1 MAHGVPLDQV
11 LTKVELI
18 EEGSATLGGYA
29 RAMSAEAVERGF
41 LRAVADPHA
50 G

>member
-1 MAHGVPLDQV
+1 VPLDQV
-11 LTKVELI
+11 LSKVELI

-29 RAMSAEAVERGF
+29 REMIAQAVDRGF
-41 LRAVADPHA
+41 LRAVADPRA